1 MKVLLVATPMS
12 NESFDVSTI
21 TITEP
26 LGLEYLYAGIK
37 ENHDVMILDSRLK
50 TERSLK
56 DAIESFQPD
65 IVGCGATIT
74 EVYNALNVCAEAKRI
89 DPRILTVIGGHHA
102 SVMPQ
107 DFLKDFVDVVVM
119 GEGVHPFT
127 KVCDYYGQKKDFA
140 DIENIY
146 YRKNGSMVF
155 TQKAGFPDMDTL
167 PMPDRKATAHLRHNY
182 RTRLLYKPIQNALM
196 RASTGCVYKCNFCP
210 VSALL
215 NHKLHRRSLERVV
228 EEYATVEEPFI
239 LWVDDE
245 FLLDAKRAVQ
255 LAQEIE
261 RTGIQK
267 YHFFMGRSD
276 TIVNHPES
284 VEAWAR
290 IGLKSVFIGLEAH
303 RDVDLDKMQKGTSV
317 SKHQEAIN
325 ILHAN
330 GVNVR
335 GGFIVLQ
342 DYTKDD
348 FKKLAD
354 FSRKLGVD
362 MPSFSICTPLPG
374 TQLWAEKESELIV
387 RNYNYFDMLHSVLP
401 THLPAKEFYKEYS
414 TLLFKKGMTLDHKR
428 KFLKEMKP
436 GERWK
441 FFKNG
446 IRLYTQVKNGYQIYD

>member
-26 LGLEYLYAGIK
+26 LALEYLYAGIK
-37 ENHDVMILDSRLK
+37 ERHDVKILDSRLK
-50 TERSLK
+50 SEPSLK
-56 DAIESFQPD
+56 ETIEAFQPD

-74 EVYNALNVCAEAKRI
+74 EVYNALDICREAKRI
-89 DPRILTVIGGHHA
+89 DPQILTVIGGHHA

-107 DFLKDFVDVVVM
+107 DFHKDFVDVVVM
-119 GEGVHPFT
+119 GEGVHPFS
-127 KVCDYYGQKKDFA
+127 KICDYHEQNKDFS

-146 YRKNGSMVF
+146 FRKNGSMVF
-155 TQKAGFPDMDTL
+155 THNADFPNMDTL
-167 PMPDRKATAHLRHNY
+167 PMPDRKATAKLRHQY
-182 RTRLLYKPIQNALM
+182 RTRLLYKPIPNALM
-196 RASTGCVYKCNFCP
+196 RASTGCVYKCSFCP
-210 VSALL
+210 VSSLL
-215 NHKLHRRSLERVV
+215 KHKLHRRSIDRVV
-228 EEYATVEEPFI
+228 EEYVTVEEPFI

-261 RTGIQK
+261 KTGIQK

-276 TIVNHPES
+276 TIVKHPES

-317 SKHQEAIN
+317 SKHQEAID

-348 FKKLAD
+348 FNRLAD

-374 TQLWAEKESELIV
+374 TQLWEEKVDELIV
-387 RNYNYFDMLHSVLP
+387 DNYNYFDMLHSVLP
-401 THLPAKEFYKEYS
+401 TQMPMKEFYKEYS
-414 TLLFKKGMTLDHKR
+414 NLLFKKGMTMDHKR

-446 IRLYTQVKNGYQIYD
+446 IRLYKQVKNGYRIYG